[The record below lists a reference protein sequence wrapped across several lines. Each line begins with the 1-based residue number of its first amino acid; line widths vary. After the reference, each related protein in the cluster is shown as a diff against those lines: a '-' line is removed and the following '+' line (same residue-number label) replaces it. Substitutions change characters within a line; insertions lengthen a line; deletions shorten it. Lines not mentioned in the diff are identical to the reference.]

1 MKAVNQQRGKF
12 YTAFVVSEED
22 GSHQHT
28 VRQLSTDDLPKHDL
42 LIRVCYSSLNY
53 KDMLSATGNKAVTKQ
68 YPFTPGIDA
77 AGIVIKSDQ
86 PKFKAGDKVIVTS
99 YDLGMNT
106 PGGFGQMISVPSDWA
121 LHLPDSL
128 SLKES
133 MMIGTSGLTAA
144 IGVNKIVNQ
153 RINPEDGKIVV
164 TGATGAVGSFSVALL
179 AHLGYQCEAITGKK
193 DRHSFLKNLGAD
205 EIIDRNF
212 FYKEELRPLENSR
225 WIAAIDTVGGTMLD
239 QLLRQISHN
248 GTVAC
253 CGNVLG
259 DRLDTS
265 IYPFILRGV
274 SLMGI
279 DSGIALMSDRLKI
292 WDLLSDEWKLPLLPD
307 LCRII
312 ELQDLSEQIKL
323 MKKGQITGKLVIRLP
338 SS

>member
-1 MKAVNQQRGKF
+1 MSDVNLQPGNS
-12 YTAFVVSEED
+12 YTAFVVSEKE
-22 GSHQHT
+22 GSFQHS
-28 VRQLSTDDLPKHDL
+28 VRQLKTGDLPNHDL

-53 KDMLSATGNKAVTKQ
+53 KDMLSATGNRAVTKH

-77 AGIVIKSDQ
+77 AGIVLRSKQ
-86 PKFKAGDKVIVTS
+86 PKFKTGDKVIVTS

-106 PGGFGQMISVPSDWA
+106 PGGFGQIISVPSDWV
-121 LHLPDSL
+121 LHLPESL

-144 IGVNKIVNQ
+144 IGIKKIVDQ
-153 RINPEDGKIVV
+153 KIYPDDGKVAV
-164 TGATGAVGSFSVALL
+164 SGATGAVGSFAVALF
-179 AHLGYQCEAITGKK
+179 AHLGYQCEAITGKS
-193 DRHSFLKNLGAD
+193 DQHSFLKHLGAD
-205 EIIDRNF
+205 KIIDRNF
-212 FYKEELRPLENSR
+212 FYSEDLRPLEKSK

-248 GTVAC
+248 GIVAC

-259 DRLDTS
+259 GRLETS

-292 WDLLSDEWKLPLLPD
+292 WNLLSKEWKLPNLPE
-307 LCRII
+307 LCEII
-312 ELQDLSEQIKL
+312 ELQDLSEQIQL

-338 SS
+338 GA